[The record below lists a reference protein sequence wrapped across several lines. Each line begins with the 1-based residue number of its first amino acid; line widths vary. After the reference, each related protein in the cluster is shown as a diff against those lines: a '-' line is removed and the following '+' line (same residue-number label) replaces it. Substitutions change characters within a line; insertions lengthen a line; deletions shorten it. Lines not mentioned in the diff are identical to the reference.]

1 MLISRYVASSAMAVV
16 FRYNKYLYP
25 AVECVVDY
33 YYRLGGRPVPVSE
46 VIDCME
52 EKGYRGIRNIYSGLE
67 AAIQDGYV
75 TVEYSKNGRGKRRLY
90 VPTLLGAVDAGIYKA
105 VAEALY
111 GEGVPSLET
120 VKAIICS
127 MRGVIF
133 WVAVRGL
140 VINTIL
146 ATILKRL
153 MPLCGGSNKCMELS
167 DEIGSRTL
175 KAIEYSV
182 LFKAIA
188 GIDVRGLRLAG
199 IKMGSL
205 PLSWLSYLMVAAE
218 GNAYQIVLGHLVLG
232 DVKAFLGSLSWEK
245 NVEGYL
251 QALIGEGYKDHP
263 LTKEL
268 EKTYFDT
275 LRRARHTI
283 ISLAR
288 FARNQ
293 WCS

>member
-90 VPTLLGAVDAGIYKA
+90 VPTLLGAVDTGIYKA

-188 GIDVRGLRLAG
+188 GIDVRGLHFAG
-199 IKMGSL
+199 IKMGGL
-205 PLSWLSYLMVAAE
+205 PLSWLSYLMFAAE

-232 DVKAFLGSLSWEK
+232 DVKAFWGSLSWE
-245 NVEGYL
+245 NNIEGYL
-251 QALIGEGYKDHP
+251 QALIGEGYENHP

-268 EKTYFDT
+268 KKNYFDT
-275 LRRARHTI
+275 FIRAEHII

-293 WCS
+293 WCR

>member
-90 VPTLLGAVDAGIYKA
+90 VPTLLGAVDTGIYKA
-105 VAEALY
+105 VVEALY

-146 ATILKRL
+146 STILKRL

-232 DVKAFLGSLSWEK
+232 DVKVFWGSLSWEE

-275 LRRARHTI
+275 LRRAGHTI

>member
-1 MLISRYVASSAMAVV
+1 
-16 FRYNKYLYP
+16 
-25 AVECVVDY
+25 
-33 YYRLGGRPVPVSE
+33 
-46 VIDCME
+46 ME

-67 AAIQDGYV
+67 AAVQDGYV

-90 VPTLLGAVDAGIYKA
+90 VPTLLGTVDAGIYKA